1 MAATTVTAAP
11 VKDSNITRNSPTF
24 MAFPY
29 LGCSSGEQQVRRA
42 WLIPH
47 PNGYHTQ
54 QDAARGAG
62 FEAHLPRP
70 WRRHF
75 HVHGLSD
82 ADGLTGRRRHLTT
95 GRELGAVL
103 RDHAPHPYDGGA
115 AQFHPHPTAGERYV
129 YHPDALS
136 NAVALLHRLRRDA

>member
-1 MAATTVTAAP
+1 MAATAVTAAP

-42 WLIPH
+42 RLIPH

-75 HVHGLSD
+75 HVHGLAD
-82 ADGLTGRRRHLTT
+82 ADGLTGPPRHLPT
-95 GRELGAVL
+95 GPQLRAVL
-103 RDHAPHPYDGGA
+103 PHPP
-115 AQFHPHPTAGERYV
+115 PHPSA
-129 YHPDALS
+129 
-136 NAVALLHRLRRDA
+136 